1 MTDKKK
7 VAKIVDTK
15 VNTRNAKMIDN
26 TKREGETLGSVGP
39 FVKVT
44 WNDAASTF
52 KTYVI
57 NGDNPSEHLTVCE
70 TVGELVAEDD
80 KAMVLVMHGS
90 QCDGCDIM
98 AIPKDWTQKVEVLES
113 VGTAIDNWN
122 ACIET
127 LESQQES
134 QNPKQEKN

>member
-1 MTDKKK
+1 MTNLKEK
-7 VAKIVDTK
+7 K
-15 VNTRNAKMIDN
+15 VNTRNGNMVDN
-26 TKREGETLGSVGP
+26 TAREGETLGSVGP

-52 KTYVI
+52 KTYKI
-57 NGDNPSEHLTVCE
+57 NGDNPSEHLTICE

-80 KAMVLVMHGS
+80 KAMVIVMHGS
-90 QCDGCDIM
+90 HCDGVDIM
-98 AIPKDWTQKVEVLES
+98 AIPRDWCQKIEVLES

-122 ACIET
+122 EVKECIEN

-134 QNPKQEKN
+134 QNQKPEKN